1 MVRSFHAGLEEAEP
15 VLTPQTLITTI
26 ATGRPGPA
34 YPFLRRVIMEN
45 GGAFE
50 MVSDEEAFR
59 AMHVM
64 AKMDGLSMEP
74 AAAVAFAALFKMVS
88 QGTVKSD
95 DVVVVNCSGHT
106 FPVEK
111 FLLGDDWARSVE
123 VAAETQAAPLL
134 QEEGLLASL
143 ERLDRRVQRI
153 AIVEDNPEAVR
164 LLRRVLQAHGE
175 YQIDEAYDGE
185 AGLEMVQETPPDLIL
200 LDLMMPRLDGF
211 GLLDAL
217 KADERLNEVP
227 VIVVTAK
234 DLTAHERQ
242 RLSGRVRALWQKG
255 SFLSTDLL
263 EEIEAV
269 LG

>member
-1 MVRSFHAGLEEAEP
+1 
-15 VLTPQTLITTI
+15 
-26 ATGRPGPA
+26 
-34 YPFLRRVIMEN
+34 
-45 GGAFE
+45 
-50 MVSDEEAFR
+50 
-59 AMHVM
+59 
-64 AKMDGLSMEP
+64 
-74 AAAVAFAALFKMVS
+74 
-88 QGTVKSD
+88 VKPD

-123 VAAETQAAPLL
+123 IAAEAEAVPLP

-153 AIVEDNPEAVR
+153 AIIEDNPEAVR

-185 AGLEMVQETPPDLIL
+185 AGLKMVRQAPPDLIL
-200 LDLMMPRLDGF
+200 LDLMMPKMDGF

-217 KADERLNEVP
+217 KADERMKEVP
-227 VIVVTAK
+227 VIVVTAR
-234 DLTAHERQ
+234 DLTTHERQ
-242 RLSGRVRALWQKG
+242 RLSGRVRALWRKG

-263 EEIEAV
+263 EDIEA
-269 LG
+269 LLK